1 MPGPRYTP
9 EQIDRAAEMREAGQD
24 CATIAAETGMTQ
36 AAVWWHCARL
46 GAEPPGARYRER
58 APGPMVMKRGN
69 HIVRRFTP
77 EEDRR
82 MLDMRRRGLRVYQI
96 ADELGRQQNS
106 VSNRLM
112 ALARREALQ
121 EEDA

>member
-1 MPGPRYTP
+1 MPGPKYTP
-9 EQIDRAAEMREAGQD
+9 DQIERAAEMREAGRD

-58 APGPMVMKRGN
+58 ARGPMVMRRGA
-69 HIVRRFTP
+69 HLVRRFTP

-82 MLDMRRRGLRVYQI
+82 MLDMRRRGLRVCQI
-96 ADELGRQQNS
+96 AEVLERRQNS
-106 VSNRLM
+106 VSGRLM